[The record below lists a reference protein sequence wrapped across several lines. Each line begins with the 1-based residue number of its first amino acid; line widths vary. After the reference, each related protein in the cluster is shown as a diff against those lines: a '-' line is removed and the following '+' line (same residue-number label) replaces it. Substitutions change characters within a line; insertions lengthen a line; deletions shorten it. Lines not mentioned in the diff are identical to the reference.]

1 MQILV
6 VVFGQELP
14 DATANLVDQVFSLA
28 VALIGL
34 GTFALV
40 LALVEQVVLEVSVY
54 DCLKAFISRLAFQE
68 GHLDEAGAS
77 RYEDCQQHQRSPKV
91 KSDNQWAPCL
101 LRSSVQQV
109 WRQLAFLLCTFRHL
123 NLFLACRIWRA
134 MSGQVARSSRKGM

>member
-40 LALVEQVVLEVSVY
+40 LALVEQVVLEVSVH
-54 DCLKAFISRLAFQE
+54 DCLKAFISKLTFQE

-77 RYEDCQQHQRSPKV
+77 MYVDCQQHQRSPKV
-91 KSDNQWAPCL
+91 NSDNQWAPCL
-101 LRSSVQQV
+101 MRSSVQQV
-109 WRQLAFLLCTFRHL
+109 WIQLAFLFCTFRHL
-123 NLFLACRIWRA
+123 NLVLGCRIWRA